1 MKKKENFNNRKGEIL
16 LTFSH
21 GLVLIYYFQVI
32 AENPSGLLFKNKR
45 DRKILNVDPKVQLK
59 NANYYNLLHLK
70 MHSTKWDQPLQFK
83 KLHGS
88 MNHHLIEH
96 SRKYYNIP

>member
-21 GLVLIYYFQVI
+21 GLVLTYYFQVI

-59 NANYYNLLHLK
+59 NANYYNLLYLK
-70 MHSTKWDQPLQFK
+70 MLSTKWDQPL
-83 KLHGS
+83 
-88 MNHHLIEH
+88 
-96 SRKYYNIP
+96 